1 MKKKIIIAIIVIALI
16 VSSFTTG
23 YFIAKSKYKDNTPNV
38 KEELENS
45 NQEQDNEEQETE
57 EPTEDE
63 PKDEMPTEDEEEKLI
78 PDIISIKY
86 EKETYTTRN
95 KKGVKITESTRNI
108 PEIKF
113 SSNQKAADKIEQS
126 LIEISDNEWNSNIKF
141 TANELKDA
149 EHLESLKDYEGL
161 GATLNFTNHQ
171 ISKQI
176 ITFELLL
183 EGGFGGV
190 GWYGFWGYSYDIT
203 TGELLTLK
211 SLTNNYNKLEKI
223 LLTEIKKELE
233 KLKREFE
240 IYEMSD
246 QQIIEYINKTGNW
259 VLTEQ
264 GISVIFQEYEISDGA
279 TGAIKI
285 DIAKSKIN
293 NCLKEEYKY

>member
-16 VSSFTTG
+16 LSSFTTG
-23 YFIAKSKYKDNTPNV
+23 YFIEKSKYKENPPNV

-45 NQEQDNEEQETE
+45 NQEQDNEEQENE
-57 EPTEDE
+57 ETTEDE
-63 PKDEMPTEDEEEKLI
+63 IQTEDEEEKLI
-78 PDIISIKY
+78 PDIISISYK
-86 EKETYTTRN
+86 KETYTTKD
-95 KKGVKITESTRNI
+95 KKGVKITENTRNI

-141 TANELKDA
+141 TANELTDA
-149 EHLESLKDYEGL
+149 EHLESLEPYEGL
-161 GATLNFTNHQ
+161 GATLYFTNHQ

-211 SLTNNYNKLEKI
+211 SLSDNYNELEKI
-223 LLTEIKKELE
+223 LLTEIKNELE
-233 KLKREFE
+233 KLKTEFE

-259 VLTEQ
+259 ILTEK

-279 TGAIKI
+279 TGAIKV
-285 DIAKSKIN
+285 DIAKNKIN

>member
-23 YFIAKSKYKDNTPNV
+23 YFIAKSKYKENTPNV

-45 NQEQDNEEQETE
+45 NQEQDNEEQENE
-57 EPTEDE
+57 ETTEDE
-63 PKDEMPTEDEEEKLI
+63 IQTEDEEEKLI
-78 PDIISIKY
+78 PDIISISYK
-86 EKETYTTRN
+86 KETYTTKD
-95 KKGVKITESTRNI
+95 KKGVKITENTRNI

-141 TANELKDA
+141 TANELTDA
-149 EHLESLKDYEGL
+149 EHLESLEPYEGL
-161 GATLNFTNHQ
+161 GATLYFTNHQ

-211 SLTNNYNKLEKI
+211 SLSDNYNELEKI
-223 LLTEIKKELE
+223 LLTEIKNELE
-233 KLKREFE
+233 KLKTEFE

-259 VLTEQ
+259 ILTEK

-279 TGAIKI
+279 TGAIKV
-285 DIAKSKIN
+285 DIAKNKIN

>member
-23 YFIAKSKYKDNTPNV
+23 YFIAKSKYKENTPNV

-45 NQEQDNEEQETE
+45 NQEQDNEEQENE
-57 EPTEDE
+57 ETTEDE
-63 PKDEMPTEDEEEKLI
+63 IQTEDEEEKLI
-78 PDIISIKY
+78 PDIISISYK
-86 EKETYTTRN
+86 KETYTTKD
-95 KKGVKITESTRNI
+95 KKGVKITENTRNI

-113 SSNQKAADKIEQS
+113 SSNQKVADKIEQS

-141 TANELKDA
+141 TANELTDA
-149 EHLESLKDYEGL
+149 EHLESLEPYEGL
-161 GATLNFTNHQ
+161 GATLYFTNHQ

-211 SLTNNYNKLEKI
+211 SLSDNYNELEKI
-223 LLTEIKKELE
+223 LLTEIKNELE
-233 KLKREFE
+233 KLKTEFE

-259 VLTEQ
+259 ILTEK

-279 TGAIKI
+279 TGAIKV
-285 DIAKSKIN
+285 DIAKNKIN

>member
-1 MKKKIIIAIIVIALI
+1 MKKKIIIVIIVIALI

-23 YFIAKSKYKDNTPNV
+23 YFIEKSKYKENTPNV

-45 NQEQDNEEQETE
+45 NQEQDNEEQENE
-57 EPTEDE
+57 ETTEDE
-63 PKDEMPTEDEEEKLI
+63 IQTEDEEEKLI
-78 PDIISIKY
+78 PDIISISYK
-86 EKETYTTRN
+86 KETYTTKD
-95 KKGVKITESTRNI
+95 KKGVKITENTRNI

-141 TANELKDA
+141 TANELTDA
-149 EHLESLKDYEGL
+149 EHLESLEPYEGL
-161 GATLNFTNHQ
+161 GATLYFTNHQ

-211 SLTNNYNKLEKI
+211 SLSDNYNELEKI
-223 LLTEIKKELE
+223 LLTEIKNELE
-233 KLKREFE
+233 KLKTEFE

-259 VLTEQ
+259 ILTEK

-279 TGAIKI
+279 TGAIKV
-285 DIAKSKIN
+285 DIAKNKIN